1 MPRESSRFDLTGLIN
16 HPASDNAGHQRRV
29 MYLLQLILA
38 RQDKIMLDTSKAL
51 AAVRQENTDNASL
64 RALLA
69 TIVTELQTTNAAL
82 AAAIA
87 AGDPAAIAAAQT
99 DLDTIATL
107 ANTDDAQT
115 QAALAA
121 NVQPAPA
128 GTTQGTAAGTTSGQT
143 G

>member
-1 MPRESSRFDLTGLIN
+1 MPREPSRFDLTGFIN

-69 TIVTELQTTNAAL
+69 QIVQALTTTNAAL
-82 AAAIA
+82 AAAVA
-87 AGDPAAIAAAQT
+87 AGNPADIAQAQI
-99 DLDTIATL
+99 DLDTIAQL
-107 ANTDDAQT
+107 ASTDDAQT

-128 GTTQGTAAGTTSGQT
+128 GTAQGTTAGTTSGQT